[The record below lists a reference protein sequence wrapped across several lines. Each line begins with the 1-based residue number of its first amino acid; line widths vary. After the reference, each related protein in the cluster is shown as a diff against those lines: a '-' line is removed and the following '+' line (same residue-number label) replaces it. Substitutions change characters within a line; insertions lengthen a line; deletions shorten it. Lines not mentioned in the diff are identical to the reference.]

1 MSSLESF
8 LEMGGYGG
16 FVWPAFA
23 VTAAVL
29 LALLVDS
36 LRRLRND
43 QRALAR
49 LESRSGQ
56 GRGRHP
62 GDAAGGPRPR

>member
-1 MSSLESF
+1 
-8 LEMGGYGG
+8 
-16 FVWPAFA
+16 
-23 VTAAVL
+23 VL

-49 LESRSGQ
+49 LESQSGQ
-56 GRGRHP
+56 RRGRRP

>member
-1 MSSLESF
+1 MSSFASF

-23 VTAAVL
+23 LTAAVL

-36 LRRLRND
+36 LRRLKSG
-43 QRALAR
+43 QRTLAR
-49 LESRSGQ
+49 LEAESPQRRSRGSA
-56 GRGRHP
+56 
-62 GDAAGGPRPR
+62 DAAAGGQA